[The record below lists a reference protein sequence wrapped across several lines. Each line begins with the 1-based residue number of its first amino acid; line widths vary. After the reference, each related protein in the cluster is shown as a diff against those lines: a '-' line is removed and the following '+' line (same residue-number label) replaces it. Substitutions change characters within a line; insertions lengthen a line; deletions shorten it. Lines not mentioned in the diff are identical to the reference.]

1 MKKCLKSTGSIHG
14 CFLRTFDYSVEIGAK
29 KLENEMSELYVMV
42 MLSQWDFIGGL
53 RVSKVS
59 ILVGVRREWIVTN
72 L

>member
-1 MKKCLKSTGSIHG
+1 M
-14 CFLRTFDYSVEIGAK
+14 EIGAK